1 MPIQEIL
8 NKIGALKSIPNM
20 ELVPT
25 TVDVDLLA
33 LALMIQYNVTSIFDA
48 YHAVTCLLYDKDK
61 VIISTDH
68 VYDKIPGIKRVD
80 PNDIKT

>member
-1 MPIQEIL
+1 
-8 NKIGALKSIPNM
+8 
-20 ELVPT
+20 
-25 TVDVDLLA
+25 
-33 LALMIQYNVTSIFDA
+33 MIQYNVTSIFDA
-48 YHAVTCLLYDKDK
+48 YHAATCLLYDKDK